1 MKNYH
6 LALVGENVSSSPS
19 PRIHQFIMQSLGA
32 SCSYETLSLPAA
44 EFPRVEELF
53 SSCDGFNV
61 TMPYKR
67 SILPFL
73 KRLDKTASALS
84 SVNTVKCCG
93 RVGFNTDQGGFTWL
107 LQSEHIVPSLAMR
120 VLILGAGGAGRSV
133 IHALSPHARV
143 FVYEKEPLR
152 LQAAFS
158 DLGGFT
164 PLQVLSRESFDFIVN
179 CTGVGMHESQDLPR
193 VRTSENAEETPFDE
207 TFFSGCDTAIDLIY
221 DPASSAFLNAAKAVG
236 ARGVNGM
243 KMLFFQA
250 YLADC
255 IFWGREGSFA
265 EANEIQRQFEAQ
277 P

>member
-1 MKNYH
+1 MKKYH

-19 PRIHQFIMQSLGA
+19 PRIHQFIMQALGA
-32 SCSYETLSLPAA
+32 ACSYETLSLSAA
-44 EFPRVEELF
+44 EFPRRVEELF

-84 SVNTVKCCG
+84 SVNTVKSCG

-107 LQSEHIVPSLAMR
+107 LQSEHIAPFPAMR
-120 VLILGAGGAGRSV
+120 VLVLGAGGAGRSV
-133 IHALSPHARV
+133 IHALTPHARV
-143 FVYEKEPLR
+143 FVYEKDPLR

-164 PLQVLSRESFDFIVN
+164 PLQALTRESYDLIVN
-179 CTGVGMHESQDLPR
+179 CTGVGMHASQGLPR
-193 VRTSENAEETPFDE
+193 VRTSENAEETFE
-207 TFFSGCDTAIDLIY
+207 GTFFSGCDTAIDLIY
-221 DPASSAFLNAAKAVG
+221 DPASSAFLNAAKAVS

-255 IFWGREGSFA
+255 IYLEREGSFA
-265 EANEIQRQFEAQ
+265 EANEIQRQFETQ